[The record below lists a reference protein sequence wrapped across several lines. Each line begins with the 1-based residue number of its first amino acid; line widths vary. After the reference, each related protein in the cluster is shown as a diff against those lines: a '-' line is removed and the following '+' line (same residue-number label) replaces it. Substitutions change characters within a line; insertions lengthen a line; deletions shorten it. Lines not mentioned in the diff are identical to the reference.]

1 MGKINLY
8 LIRHGETLLN
18 RYQKMQ
24 GWADSPLTEPGKA
37 VAIET
42 GKKLA
47 NISFDRVYTS
57 DSGRT
62 VETAELILQ
71 QNQQYDNLVTQ
82 KTRELREIFFGSFEG
97 EASDVIWEKMRREKG
112 YDNVAEMLSKLT
124 MEEVLNLF
132 HSIDPLGHAENYQEF
147 TNRIDKGLNIIT
159 NDAKNEEENVLVVS
173 HGVVIMNLV
182 NKFSKEPI
190 GPIEIKNSSITRL
203 EFLDN
208 QFTLISYNQ

>member
-18 RYQKMQ
+18 QYQKMQ

-47 NISFDRVYTS
+47 NITFDRVYTS

-71 QNQQYDNLVTQ
+71 QNQQYDNLVIQ

-97 EASDVIWEKMRREKG
+97 EASDVIWEKMRKEKG
-112 YDNVAEMLSKLT
+112 QDNIAEMMNSLT
-124 MEEVLNLF
+124 MEEVLNSF
-132 HSIDPLGHAENYQEF
+132 HLLDPLGHAENYHEF
-147 TNRIDKGLNIIT
+147 TERIDAGLKTIT
-159 NDAKNEEENVLVVS
+159 NNSKNEEENVLVVS

-182 NKFSKEPI
+182 NKFSKEPV

-203 EFLDN
+203 EFLDDE
-208 QFTLISYNQ
+208 FTLISYNQ